1 MQGENNRVRKANR
14 LIYEKSPYLLQ
25 HAYNPVDWYSWSEEA
40 FAKAKALDKP
50 VFVSIGYS
58 SCHWCHVMEKESFD
72 DEEVAMLMNEAF
84 VCIKVDREERPDI
97 DKFYMKVC
105 QMMGKSCGWPLNVIM
120 TPNKNPFFVATY
132 IPKNSKFGL
141 LGMTELVP
149 QIEKIWKNRR
159 SELEAAGAEVKQRM
173 EIFDRE
179 TAEGELGNEVL
190 DNAYDWFVLN
200 FDEVNGG
207 FNGAP
212 KFPIPHNL
220 LFLLRYW
227 NRTKEGTALAMVDK
241 TLRAMRL
248 GGIFDQIGFGFHR
261 YSTDAEWLV
270 PHFEKM
276 LYDQA
281 LLALTYTE
289 TYQATRE
296 DMFKL
301 TVEEIFEYVF
311 RDLTSPEGVF
321 YTSEDADSE
330 SEEGKFYLWTEEE
343 IKNALEP
350 EEADLASKIF
360 EIKTVGNYAEAMRKR
375 TGKNILHI
383 SKPLTEIAKELNL
396 SPDELALKLNIVSRK
411 LFEKRKIRIHPAK
424 DMKILAD
431 WNGLI
436 IAALAKAAYVFNEP
450 RYMEAALTAAEFILT
465 NMRNKSGT
473 LFHRYT
479 EGEKAVEGFLDD
491 YAFLVWGL
499 IEIYE
504 ASFEKKYLQAAFEL
518 TEIMIEKFWDKKDGG
533 FYFTSKDAADAVA
546 RIKEAS
552 DGAVPSGNSVALLN
566 LLRLSHLTSEPAYEN
581 MARQI
586 LKVFSADLKLAPAAH
601 TFMLIGLDFALGP
614 VYQVTLVG
622 DLCEESVLDMFRALK
637 AHFLPNVIVS
647 LKQNKED
654 GYGKI
659 EDKATAYVCRNQTCM
674 PPTNKPE
681 KMLELLEINKQ

>member
-1 MQGENNRVRKANR
+1 
-14 LIYEKSPYLLQ
+14 
-25 HAYNPVDWYSWSEEA
+25 
-40 FAKAKALDKP
+40 
-50 VFVSIGYS
+50 
-58 SCHWCHVMEKESFD
+58 
-72 DEEVAMLMNEAF
+72 
-84 VCIKVDREERPDI
+84 
-97 DKFYMKVC
+97 
-105 QMMGKSCGWPLNVIM
+105 
-120 TPNKNPFFVATY
+120 
-132 IPKNSKFGL
+132 
-141 LGMTELVP
+141 
-149 QIEKIWKNRR
+149 
-159 SELEAAGAEVKQRM
+159 
-173 EIFDRE
+173 
-179 TAEGELGNEVL
+179 
-190 DNAYDWFVLN
+190 
-200 FDEVNGG
+200 
-207 FNGAP
+207 
-212 KFPIPHNL
+212 
-220 LFLLRYW
+220 
-227 NRTKEGTALAMVDK
+227 
-241 TLRAMRL
+241 
-248 GGIFDQIGFGFHR
+248 
-261 YSTDAEWLV
+261 
-270 PHFEKM
+270 
-276 LYDQA
+276 
-281 LLALTYTE
+281 
-289 TYQATRE
+289 
-296 DMFKL
+296 
-301 TVEEIFEYVF
+301 
-311 RDLTSPEGVF
+311 
-321 YTSEDADSE
+321 
-330 SEEGKFYLWTEEE
+330 
-343 IKNALEP
+343 
-350 EEADLASKIF
+350 
-360 EIKTVGNYAEAMRKR
+360 
-375 TGKNILHI
+375 
-383 SKPLTEIAKELNL
+383 
-396 SPDELALKLNIVSRK
+396 
-411 LFEKRKIRIHPAK
+411 
-424 DMKILAD
+424 
-431 WNGLI
+431 
-436 IAALAKAAYVFNEP
+436 
-450 RYMEAALTAAEFILT
+450 MEAALTAAEFILT

>member
-450 RYMEAALTAAEFILT
+450 RYMEAALTTAEFILT